1 MSADERVLSEA
12 VDGVE
17 VDVVLPPDHAPL
29 ARQTLAYGLSGLIVP
44 LVGMITLPI
53 FARVFRPSEYGLLE
67 LGTTTL
73 TVAVAITDA
82 GLTAA
87 ALRNFYDYS
96 ADQEPER
103 RSVMLTGFLATSAIA
118 LAVTLVLIG
127 FRDELS
133 RWLFGIPGQGTLVVV
148 IACSILA
155 LNTWRYVGEVMRV
168 RLQAFGY
175 LTMSALAAG
184 VTTALGVAG
193 VLVLDWRVDGI
204 FLAAFV
210 GNTVAAVYGL
220 LAVRRWLKGRFSKP
234 ELRSML
240 AYGLPLVPSALS
252 AWALAL
258 VDRII
263 LSRLGNLSE
272 VGEYAVAN
280 RLALLL
286 LIGMTA
292 FLFALSPFL
301 LATYSEDPEQE
312 KAARGRTLTYL
323 TFILA
328 FAGLTVTLFAKEI
341 INVVAP
347 TFDDA
352 YLAVGPLA
360 LGTAL
365 YGVSTLLTTGLSIVR
380 KTVHLAVLSIA
391 AAALNIVLNFAL
403 IPPFG
408 IVGAGIATAAGY
420 GALALSFYWLTQ
432 RLYPTPYEPRKVVT
446 MLVAASA
453 IGALGVV
460 PLGPAPVAVPLKFL
474 ALALFVC
481 ICLASHAMTPTEF
494 RELRRFVR
502 SMVPA
507 GRHIAGVG

>member
-17 VDVVLPPDHAPL
+17 IDVVIPPDHAPL

-53 FARVFRPSEYGLLE
+53 FARVFTPSQYGLIE

-87 ALRNFYDYS
+87 ALRSFYDYN
-96 ADQEPER
+96 AAHEPER

-118 LAVTLVLIG
+118 LAVALLLIG
-127 FRDELS
+127 FRDEIS
-133 RWLFGIPGQGTLVVV
+133 RWLFGEPDQGALLIL
-148 IACSILA
+148 IAGSVLA
-155 LNTWRYVGEVMRV
+155 LNTWRFVGEVMRV
-168 RLQAFGY
+168 RFQAFSY
-175 LTMSALAAG
+175 LTMSALAAT

-193 VLVLDWRVDGI
+193 VLALDWRVDGV
-204 FLAAFV
+204 FVAALL
-210 GNTVAAVYGL
+210 GNAVAAVYGVL
-220 LAVRRWLKGRFSKP
+220 TVRRWLKGRFSTSQ
-234 ELRSML
+234 LRTML
-240 AYGLPLVPSALS
+240 AYGLPLIPSALS

-263 LSRLGNLSE
+263 LSRLGSLSE

-301 LATYSEDPEQE
+301 LSTYSEDPQLE

-328 FAGLTVTLFAKEI
+328 LGGLTLTLFANEI
-341 INVVAP
+341 FEVVAP

-360 LGTAL
+360 LGAAL
-365 YGVSTLLTTGLSIVR
+365 YGVSTLLTTGLAIVR
-380 KTVHLAVLSIA
+380 KTVHLSALAIGA
-391 AAALNIVLNFAL
+391 AILNVVLNFAL

-408 IVGAGIATAAGY
+408 IVGAGLATAAGY
-420 GALALSFYWLTQ
+420 GALALSYYWLAQ

-446 MLVAASA
+446 MLATATL
-453 IGALGVV
+453 LGLLGLV
-460 PLGPAPVAVPLKFL
+460 PFEPVGLSVAVKLA
-474 ALALFVC
+474 ALAVFVGVSW
-481 ICLASHAMTPTEF
+481 LTRAMTGTEY
-494 RELRRFVR
+494 RELRRFATGMLR
-502 SMVPA
+502 LAP
-507 GRHIAGVG
+507 G